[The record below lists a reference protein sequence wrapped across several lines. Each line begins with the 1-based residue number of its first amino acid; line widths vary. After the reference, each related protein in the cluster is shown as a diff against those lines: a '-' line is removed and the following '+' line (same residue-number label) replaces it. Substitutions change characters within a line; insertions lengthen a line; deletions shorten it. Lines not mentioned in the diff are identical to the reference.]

1 MAVFFRQLSLT
12 VISLSFYRCDD
23 DVCKTCWCLLC
34 MMQVLIVGHVP
45 PGVFGRVGY
54 VSWMR
59 PTFNKRFVHLLQQY
73 HSIIVAAVFGHEH
86 TDAFHV
92 VYNDG

>member
-1 MAVFFRQLSLT
+1 VYETPGYA
-12 VISLSFYRCDD
+12 
-23 DVCKTCWCLLC
+23 LC

-45 PGVFGRVGY
+45 PGVCGRCRS

-59 PTFNKRFVHLLQQY
+59 PAFNKRFVHLLQQY
-73 HSIIVAAVFGHEH
+73 HNVIVATVFGHEH

-92 VYNDG
+92 VYDNGLLFLCALFL